1 MDRDS
6 NEDVW
11 HEVADPG
18 LPHLHDDVIHVT
30 LLHVLVDVS
39 QGAHVERGVGQ
50 HGVHP
55 GHAEYGERDVE
66 ATDHEHVPVIRGALH
81 QLVVGAVHHALCNV
95 LVHEEEKRK
104 GKAKHHS
111 GQNHFQVKIWGI
123 RNMEN
128 FVNLKDRKS
137 LCWKDWRILW
147 SILHN
152 YLNLVKWRNLVRN
165 YIFAIKIKALFLTQ
179 NIM

>member
-1 MDRDS
+1 MNRDA
-6 NEDVW
+6 NEYVW
-11 HEVADPG
+11 HEVANPG
-18 LPHLHDDVIHVT
+18 LPHLDDDVVHVA
-30 LLHVLVDVS
+30 LLHVLVDVC
-39 QGAHVERGVGQ
+39 QGAHMKRGVRQ
-50 HGVHP
+50 HSVHP
-55 GHAEYGERDVE
+55 GHAEYRERDVE
-66 ATDHEHVPVIRGALH
+66 AANHEHVPMVRGAFH
-81 QLVVGAVHHALCNV
+81 QLVVGGVHHALSNV

-104 GKAKHHS
+104 GKPKHHS

-137 LCWKDWRILW
+137 LCWKGSRIW

-152 YLNLVKWRNLVRN
+152 YLNLVKWRNLVKN
-165 YIFAIKIKALFLTQ
+165 YIFDIKAVFLAQ